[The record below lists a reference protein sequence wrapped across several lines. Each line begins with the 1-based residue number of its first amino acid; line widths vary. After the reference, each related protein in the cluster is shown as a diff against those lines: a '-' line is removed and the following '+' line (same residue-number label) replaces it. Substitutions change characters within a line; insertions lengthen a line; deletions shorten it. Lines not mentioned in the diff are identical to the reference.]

1 MSIAPRGHPLPTTLR
16 KLAPTQVQLDIEV
29 SSSDLDQAR
38 IRALRKLGQQLR
50 IPGFRPGHIPQRI
63 VEQHVGAEHV
73 DHEAIEAV
81 VPDAYA
87 KALEE
92 HDLDPVDHPKIDLE
106 RTQEGRALKI
116 TATVAVKPEIKL
128 GTYTGISVTKHRPPV
143 NDEDVDKSIE
153 ALRRR
158 AATLEPV
165 SRGIESGDI
174 VTLDY
179 EGRIDGELFEGGTAT
194 NHTTEVS
201 PDRFIPGFAEQLY
214 GASAGDHRTVKVTFP
229 PTYRPDALAG
239 KPATF
244 EVAIHA
250 IKTPVPPPLDDAFAK
265 LVSDLETLDALR
277 AEVRRRLERG
287 ADQQAREQME
297 GDVLRALIAAHDFPL
312 PDVLVERE
320 SAALLADL
328 KRSVAESGVDW
339 NAFLQARKATE
350 EELGAQ
356 VRIDAQRRVKGAL
369 LLEAIAKAENI
380 RVSAAD
386 VEGEVDRLAHSTG
399 RSRQTTLQ
407 ALERQEGVGRL
418 LSAIKRNKTLAL
430 LVEKAKVVEAPEA
443 EAPAPTIS
451 TT

>member
-1 MSIAPRGHPLPTTLR
+1 LPTTLR

-29 SSSDLDQAR
+29 SSSELDQAR

-106 RTQEGRALKI
+106 RTDEGRALKI
-116 TATVAVKPEIKL
+116 TATVAVKPEIVL
-128 GTYTGISVTKHRPPV
+128 GTYTGISLTKHRPPV
-143 NDEDVDKSIE
+143 SDEDVDRSIE

-158 AATLEPV
+158 AATLHTV
-165 SRGIESGDI
+165 SGRGIESGDV

-214 GASAGDHRTVKVTFP
+214 GAAAGDHRTVKVTFP

-244 EVAIHA
+244 EVTIHGIQA
-250 IKTPVPPPLDDAFAK
+250 PALPPLDDAFAK

-277 AEVRRRLERG
+277 AEVRRRLERS
-287 ADQQAREQME
+287 ADAQAREQLE
-297 GDVLRALIAAHDFPL
+297 GDLLRTLIDAHDFPL

-320 SAALLADL
+320 SASLNADL

-339 NAFLQARKATE
+339 NAFLAARKATE
-350 EELGAQ
+350 EELSAQ
-356 VRIDAQRRVKGAL
+356 VRADAERRVKGAL

-380 RVSAAD
+380 RVSAKD
-386 VEGEVDRLAHSTG
+386 VEGEADRLARATG
-399 RSRQTTLQ
+399 RSREATLQ

-418 LSAIKRNKTLAL
+418 FGAIKRNKTLAL

-443 EAPAPTIS
+443 EAPPPTIS

>member
-1 MSIAPRGHPLPTTLR
+1 MPTTLR

-38 IRALRKLGQQLR
+38 VRALRKLGQQLR

-73 DHEAIEAV
+73 EHEAIEAV

-106 RTQEGRALKI
+106 RTEEGRALKI
-116 TATVAVKPEIKL
+116 TATVAVKPEIVL
-128 GTYTGISVTKHRPPV
+128 GTYSGISLTRHRLPV
-143 NDEDVDKSIE
+143 SDEDVDKSID

-165 SRGIESGDI
+165 SGRGIESGDI

-214 GASAGDHRTVKVTFP
+214 GAMAGDHRTVKVTFP

-244 EVAIHA
+244 EVAIHTIQA
-250 IKTPVPPPLDDAFAK
+250 PVLPPLDDAFAN
-265 LVSDLETLDALR
+265 LVSDLQTLDALR

-287 ADQQAREQME
+287 ADAQARERME
-297 GDVLRALIAAHDFPL
+297 SDLLRTLIDAHDFPL

-320 SAALLADL
+320 SASLLADL

-339 NAFLQARKATE
+339 NAFLAARKATE
-350 EELGAQ
+350 EELAAQ
-356 VRIDAQRRVKGAL
+356 VRADAQRRVKGAL

-380 RVSAAD
+380 RVGAAD
-386 VEGEVDRLAHSTG
+386 VDGEVDRLARSTG
-399 RSRQTTLQ
+399 RSKEATLQ
-407 ALERQEGVGRL
+407 ALERQGGVGQLRG
-418 LSAIKRNKTLAL
+418 AIKRNKTLAL